1 MRPWAEALDEFL
13 DRTPGSVVSAPDA
26 ALAVMLPCYGDSPH
40 LREAVASV
48 LASDSD
54 DWTLTLLDDG
64 PVDEALAS
72 WAAGLGPRVTY
83 RHNPVRLGINR
94 NFQQCLDLADA
105 PLVSVLGAD
114 DVVEPAYV
122 GAMVAAAEADPE
134 SAFFHPEVT
143 VIGADGRAVTGP
155 GRPRQGA
162 HDAAGTRAAVAGS
175 RSRCRLLRGNWMY
188 FPSVVFRTDVVRRY
202 GFVEGIDIVLDLDL
216 YLRMLRGGE
225 RLSLVPGR
233 LFRYRRHEAS
243 LSSSER
249 FSGGRF
255 AEESAYFSALA
266 ADLDATGWSAAAR
279 AARLHLTSRLHA
291 LLLVPTAVRRS
302 TRRRAGAAAA
312 RSGSRVTASSS
323 RPARPV
329 RSTPCLRAPR
339 DRRRNRTMT
348 DTGHAARGT
357 ATPSSS

>member
-1 MRPWAEALDEFL
+1 M
-13 DRTPGSVVSAPDA
+13 TTPDA

-122 GAMVAAAEADPE
+122 GALVAAAEADPE

-143 VIGADGRAVTGP
+143 VIDADGRAVTGP
-155 GRPRQGA
+155 ADRVKARMTPPAPALLSGEPL
-162 HDAAGTRAAVAGS
+162 AVS
-175 RSRCRLLRGNWMY
+175 LLRGNWMY

-225 RLSLVPGR
+225 RLALVPGR

-266 ADLDATGWSAAAR
+266 ADLDATGWSDAAR

-291 LLLVPTAVRRS
+291 LLLVPTAVRAG
-302 TRRRAGAAAA
+302 RRDVVPGL
-312 RSGSRVTASSS
+312 
-323 RPARPV
+323 
-329 RSTPCLRAPR
+329 LR
-339 DRRRNRTMT
+339 
-348 DTGHAARGT
+348 HAVARG
-357 ATPSSS
+357 